1 MLVPLSAPYGVR
13 PFPVGRAFVTG
24 LLVLSSLSALAMESP
39 LSLGQAQQLAVARS
53 RQIVAQNQAIVASR
67 EMAVATGQLADP
79 VLKVGIDNL
88 PINGPDRGSLTSDFM
103 TMRRVGVMQEFT
115 DSDKRQWR
123 AARFERAADKSVAEK
138 NTLIATI
145 QRDTAIAWLDRYY
158 AERIA
163 DLVAEQGGQAR
174 IEIDAAEGSYRAGR
188 GSQADIFVARS
199 ALSLLDDR
207 TSEIQRK
214 LRNAKTML
222 SRWTGLPS
230 DVALGDIPAI
240 DTIRLDL
247 ASLETTLAHHPQI
260 AMLSRQTDIADAE
273 VKLAEA
279 NKKSDWSVEIAFQQ
293 RGPAY
298 SNMISIGLSLPFQ
311 WDQKNRQNRELS
323 AKLAMAEQTKA
334 ERDEQLRAHVA
345 ETRTTVDEWQTN
357 RERAIRYEKE
367 LIPLAQERTQALI
380 AAYRGGKSSLTE
392 LLAARRAEVDIRL
405 QLLQLQADTARLW
418 AQLNF
423 LFPVD
428 VQSNDMTS
436 SLSKDQP

>member
-1 MLVPLSAPYGVR
+1 MLVPFPAPYGVR
-13 PFPVGRAFVTG
+13 PFPVRKAVVTG
-24 LLVLSSLSALAMESP
+24 LLVLSSFSALAMEPP
-39 LSLGQAQQLAVARS
+39 LSLGQAQQLAVAHS
-53 RQIVAQNQAIVASR
+53 QQIVAQNQAIIASR
-67 EMAVATGQLADP
+67 EMAVAAGQLADP

-88 PINGPDRGSLTSDFM
+88 PVNGPDRGSLTSDFM
-103 TMRRVGVMQEFT
+103 TMRRVSVMQELT
-115 DSDKRQWR
+115 GSDKRQLR
-123 AARFERAADKSVAEK
+123 AARFERAADKSIAEK
-138 NTLIATI
+138 NTLIAAI
-145 QRDTAIAWLDRYY
+145 QRDTAIAWLERYY

-163 DLVAEQGGQAR
+163 DLVAEQGMQAR

-207 TSEIQRK
+207 TSETQRK

-230 DVALGDIPAI
+230 DVILDGIPAI
-240 DTIRLDL
+240 DTIRFDL

-279 NKKSDWSVEIAFQQ
+279 NKKSDWSVEVAFQQ

-311 WDQKNRQNRELS
+311 WDQKNRQDRELS
-323 AKLAMAEQTKA
+323 AKLAMAGQTKA
-334 ERDEQLRAHVA
+334 ERDEQLRSHVA
-345 ETRTTVDEWQTN
+345 ETRVMLDEWQTN

-380 AAYRGGKSSLTE
+380 ATYRGGKSSLTE

-428 VQSNDMTS
+428 MQSTERTS
-436 SLSKDQP
+436 SMNKEQP

>member
-1 MLVPLSAPYGVR
+1 MLVPLAAPHGVR
-13 PFPVGRAFVTG
+13 PFLVRRAVVTG
-24 LLVLSSLSALAMESP
+24 LLVLSSFSVLATEPPLGLS
-39 LSLGQAQQLAVARS
+39 QAQQLAVARS
-53 RQIVAQNQAIVASR
+53 RQIVAQNQAIIASR
-67 EMAVATGQLADP
+67 EMAVAAGQLADP

-88 PINGPDRGSLTSDFM
+88 PVNGPDRGSLTSDFM
-103 TMRRVGVMQEFT
+103 TMRRVGVMQELT
-115 DSDKRQWR
+115 GSDKRQLR
-123 AARFERAADKSVAEK
+123 AARFERAADKSIAEK
-138 NTLIATI
+138 NTLIAAI

-158 AERIA
+158 TERIM
-163 DLVAEQGGQAR
+163 DLVAEQGVQAR
-174 IEIDAAEGSYRAGR
+174 IEVEAAEGSYRAGH

-199 ALSLLDDR
+199 TLSLLDDR
-207 TSEIQRK
+207 ASEIQRK

-222 SRWTGLPS
+222 SRWVGLPS
-230 DVALGDIPAI
+230 DVVLDGIPAI

-260 AMLSRQTDIADAE
+260 AMLSKQIDIADAE

-279 NKKSDWSVEIAFQQ
+279 NKKSDWSVEVAFQQ
-293 RGPAY
+293 RGSAY

-311 WDQKNRQNRELS
+311 WDQKNRQDRELS

-334 ERDEQLRAHVA
+334 EHDEQLRAHVA
-345 ETRTTVDEWQTN
+345 ETRAMLDEWETN

-367 LIPLAQERTQALI
+367 LIPLAQERTQALV

-423 LFPVD
+423 LFPVG
-428 VQSNDMTS
+428 VQTNDIPS
-436 SLSKDQP
+436 SVNKEQP